1 MSTIYSPADVGI
13 IQVDYPDNP
22 LWQASMQ
29 ETVPRLLSF
38 FGSDNRATEF
48 FWCTMYFTY
57 IKKKKKERPCRQNG
71 TSWLQPMRTSLQI
84 RSSGIGFLSIHFVV
98 ERTQSANFLL
108 NMERFYVIGKLGLP
122 NYQFVETKSS
132 LNMLVIV

>member
-98 ERTQSANFLL
+98 ERSLQTFCLIWRGSMLL
-108 NMERFYVIGKLGLP
+108 EN
-122 NYQFVETKSS
+122 
-132 LNMLVIV
+132 

>member
-71 TSWLQPMRTSLQI
+71 TSWLQPMTTSLQI

-98 ERTQSANFLL
+98 ERSLQTFCLIWRGSMLL
-108 NMERFYVIGKLGLP
+108 EN
-122 NYQFVETKSS
+122 
-132 LNMLVIV
+132 